1 MKFKAI
7 FAALVLC
14 LAAAAVC
21 FADDAF
27 TGTWK
32 LNEAK
37 SKMTA
42 GMNKNTTVTY
52 EASGDSV
59 KITLDG
65 VGADG
70 KATHDEWTGKYD
82 GKDYPV
88 TGNSMTD
95 TRAYKKV
102 NDHTLEATGKKGR
115 QSGSQCEN
123 HGFRGRENPHRGG
136 HANRRRRK
144 EIHRHRRLRKA
155 VAAPGR
161 SQQTVP
167 GRRPGKG
174 RPPRDSLLAAFS
186 LWCARPPGERAAAV
200 GVIKSETHHERR
212 DPHSARNADAASTGR
227 PA

>member
-102 NDHTLEATGKKGR
+102 NDHTLEATGKKDGKVVLSAKITVSADGKTR
-115 QSGSQCEN
+115 T
-123 HGFRGRENPHRGG
+123 
-136 HANRRRRK
+136 
-144 EIHRHRRLRKA
+144 
-155 VAAPGR
+155 VVVT
-161 SQQTVP
+161 QT
-167 GRRPGKG
+167 GADGK
-174 RPPRDSLLAAFS
+174 
-186 LWCARPPGERAAAV
+186 
-200 GVIKSETHHERR
+200 K
-212 DPHSARNADAASTGR
+212 STGT
-227 PA
+227 AVYEKQ

>member
-1 MKFKAI
+1 MKFKAV
-7 FAALVLC
+7 FAALVMC

-102 NDHTLEATGKKGR
+102 NDHTLEATGKKDGKVVLSAKITVSADGKTR
-115 QSGSQCEN
+115 T
-123 HGFRGRENPHRGG
+123 
-136 HANRRRRK
+136 
-144 EIHRHRRLRKA
+144 
-155 VAAPGR
+155 VVVT
-161 SQQTVP
+161 QT
-167 GRRPGKG
+167 GADGK
-174 RPPRDSLLAAFS
+174 
-186 LWCARPPGERAAAV
+186 
-200 GVIKSETHHERR
+200 K
-212 DPHSARNADAASTGR
+212 STGT
-227 PA
+227 AVYEKQ